1 MGFPLKEGE
10 EFLHRIEHEAYLILC
25 PEASDLARGGQEQKN
40 HATIHE
46 RPTKE
51 AAQFG
56 STYYSPVSY
65 LAYFRLPG

>member
-1 MGFPLKEGE
+1 MGIPLKEGE
-10 EFLHRIEHEAYLILC
+10 EFLHRAEHETYLILC

-56 STYYSPVSY
+56 SSYYSPVSY